1 MKKLLFA
8 ALLAL
13 MPTLAMAQARTPD
26 AIATDIETETKKLAA
41 LAAELKASL
50 WTVVPAGGNL
60 QAALNGGGQIMLTA
74 GATYTGNFVVKS
86 GTTLIGNGAKL
97 VGVAGPAI
105 EIAPGTSNVY
115 ISNVAP
121 TTSWD
126 QSIVRVGHNDSS
138 QTTLAQAPQ
147 HITLDHIVV
156 TTFRGKRAIEINS
169 GDTRVSN
176 STLTDIY
183 DGALSTRD
191 SQAIWI
197 GNASCAPCVI
207 DHNTLSAGSENI
219 LIGGDTM
226 KMIGVSPSDITIS
239 DNNIF
244 KPLAWQTDGV
254 NRAVKNLIELKAG
267 LGVLITRNALDGSW
281 HAAQDGYCFA
291 ITTRNMQTIQNVTV
305 EDNSCDHVGG
315 GFNILGM
322 NDSTTTPAPL
332 AGLVIRRNRMNINH
346 VLYGGRGIMALI
358 TGGPHDVS
366 FDSNVVTSTGNC
378 MFYLDKPGSHPNAD
392 GTRSPNSPVAELNY
406 TNNYAIAGTY
416 GIIIGFAN
424 RDTPLVTAGI
434 VDVLTVTGNTV
445 ADANGWTKKYF
456 PTNTYLTRAEWDA
469 ISK

>member
-13 MPTLAMAQARTPD
+13 MPITAMAQSRTPE
-26 AIATDIETETKKLAA
+26 AIATDIEAESKKMAA

-50 WTVVPAGGNL
+50 WTVVPADGNL
-60 QAALNGGGQIMLTA
+60 QTALNGGGQIMLTS

-97 VGVAGPAI
+97 IGVMAPAI
-105 EIAPGTSNVY
+105 EIAPGTNNVY
-115 ISNVAP
+115 ISNVEA

-126 QSIVRVGHNDSS
+126 QSVVRVGHNDSS
-138 QTTLAQAPQ
+138 QTALAQAPQ
-147 HITLDHIVV
+147 HITLDHIMVP
-156 TTFRGKRAIEINS
+156 TFRGKRALEVNS
-169 GDTRVSN
+169 GDTRVTN
-176 STLTDIY
+176 STFTDIY
-183 DGALSTRD
+183 DPAGRD

-197 GNASCAPCVI
+197 GNAPCAPCVV

-219 LIGGDTM
+219 MVGGDTM
-226 KMIGVSPSDITIS
+226 KIAGVSPSDITIS
-239 DNNIF
+239 NNSIF
-244 KPLAWQTDGV
+244 KPLVWQTDGI
-254 NRAVKNLIELKAG
+254 NRGVKNLVELKAG
-267 LGVLITRNALDGSW
+267 MGVLISRNVMDGSW
-281 HAAQDGYCFA
+281 HAAQDGYCMA
-291 ITTRNMQTIQNVTV
+291 ITPRNMQAIANVTV

-332 AGLVIRRNRMNINH
+332 AGLVIRRNRMNISH
-346 VLYGGRGIMALI
+346 VLYGGRGILALI

-392 GTRSPNSPVAELNY
+392 GTRSPNLPTAELNY

-445 ADANGWTKKYF
+445 ADANSWTKKYF
-456 PTNTYLTRAEWDA
+456 PLNTYLTRAEWDA